1 MSDSNVIFR
10 SVLRGYDPAQVDHH
24 IRELAQAAASNWQ
37 EAAERTRQI
46 NELEAANDQ
55 LKAEVEGH
63 AQRACA
69 LEKAQM
75 EAEAPTYA
83 GLGER
88 IGSILTL
95 ADNEAYE
102 LRARAEA
109 DAAKSCA
116 LADEN
121 ALATRQDADE
131 SARETRSVAEDEA
144 ARILEI
150 ARQQAD
156 SLLDGA
162 RQQADSLR
170 EDARGYAESLRDDA
184 DRQAMAQQDADRQAM
199 ARREEAEAVYERARA
214 KSAAAA
220 VDFETTLAARREAS
234 ALEFAEQVTAT
245 EQQLA
250 AVRLRSEQARA
261 DSERAQQE
269 AASKIG
275 QQLEQATT
283 RAQTLVAEA
292 KTKAERIRENSERVL
307 AAATQRR
314 DSINAQLS
322 KARHDLAAFGGAT
335 RYNPIRLEE
344 PAADQ
349 NEAATEVEQEVVP
362 EVQADVQ
369 AADSGHKV
377 STMG

>member
-109 DAAKSCA
+109 DAAKCCA

-121 ALATRQDADE
+121 
-131 SARETRSVAEDEA
+131 
-144 ARILEI
+144 
-150 ARQQAD
+150 
-156 SLLDGA
+156 GA
-162 RQQADSLR
+162 R
-170 EDARGYAESLRDDA
+170 
-184 DRQAMAQQDADRQAM
+184 
-199 ARREEAEAVYERARA
+199 
-214 KSAAAA
+214 
-220 VDFETTLAARREAS
+220 
-234 ALEFAEQVTAT
+234 
-245 EQQLA
+245 
-250 AVRLRSEQARA
+250 
-261 DSERAQQE
+261 
-269 AASKIG
+269 
-275 QQLEQATT
+275 
-283 RAQTLVAEA
+283 
-292 KTKAERIRENSERVL
+292 
-307 AAATQRR
+307 
-314 DSINAQLS
+314 
-322 KARHDLAAFGGAT
+322 
-335 RYNPIRLEE
+335 
-344 PAADQ
+344 
-349 NEAATEVEQEVVP
+349 
-362 EVQADVQ
+362 
-369 AADSGHKV
+369 
-377 STMG
+377 